1 MAVSFLIAKT
11 TGQCTVRQETAFHAI
26 TLEQA
31 SGLWEE
37 PIRKEKPTHNPDADP
52 LATVY
57 TPMAG
62 KYDAILSSIR
72 ARVGRWKAE
81 NT

>member
-1 MAVSFLIAKT
+1 LPPA
-11 TGQCTVRQETAFHAI
+11 

-31 SGLWEE
+31 SGLWKV
-37 PIRKEKPTHNPDADP
+37 RKEKPTHNPDADP

-57 TPMAG
+57 TPVAG
-62 KYDAILSSIR
+62 KYDPILSSIR